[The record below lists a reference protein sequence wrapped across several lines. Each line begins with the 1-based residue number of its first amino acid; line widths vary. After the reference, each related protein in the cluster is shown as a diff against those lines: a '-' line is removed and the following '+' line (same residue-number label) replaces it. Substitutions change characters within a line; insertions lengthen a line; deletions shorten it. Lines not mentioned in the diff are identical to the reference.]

1 MREAPVGAA
10 RGGTGRAILVG
21 LGLAAVLAMSLPGRA
36 QDRPA
41 GTAAEPARTLGPLEK
56 SLLLPGWGQLSE
68 KRYLEGF
75 LFLAAEAA
83 AIAGAL
89 VNDHLGNESYARY
102 REAESMAEAVRC
114 RGLTERY
121 DKRRNLLLLGAAAVW
136 AANLLDI
143 TLIVKSKAGGE
154 KAVSLR
160 IGSGTKDLIGA
171 TVACR
176 F

>member
-1 MREAPVGAA
+1 MGKAGMGAIRGKTARIVTAGLALAVCLAPGPSA
-10 RGGTGRAILVG
+10 RG
-21 LGLAAVLAMSLPGRA
+21 

-41 GTAAEPARTLGPLEK
+41 GAAAEPARALGPLEK
-56 SLLLPGWGQLSE
+56 SLLLPGWGQISE

-75 LFLAAEAA
+75 IFLAAEAA
-83 AIAGAL
+83 ALAGAM
-89 VNDHLGNESYARY
+89 VNNHRANESYSLY
-102 REAESMAEAVRC
+102 RKAESLEEAVHF

-121 DKRRNLLLLGAAAVW
+121 DKRRNILLLGAAAVW

-154 KAVSLR
+154 KTVSLR